1 MRVDCAPPLKH
12 VSTITI
18 NTTRHILYWN
28 VIKAHEPTHTVPGLT
43 AKHGE
48 NPKKSR
54 FYQTCIILRHHV
66 AFRLLHASV
75 LQVIAFLWVRTVLY
89 LETLDDI
96 DFAQSLT
103 SILTACPS
111 RICIHVLCGSLLYLA
126 GDAVTRCPIHY
137 LLAAFYGTMC
147 GFYWTFIHVS
157 IVWYK
162 PLIITF

>member
-1 MRVDCAPPLKH
+1 MDLPYVNVKGRSRIKKADSVTHELCAAA
-12 VSTITI
+12 SC
-18 NTTRHILYWN
+18 
-28 VIKAHEPTHTVPGLT
+28 
-43 AKHGE
+43 
-48 NPKKSR
+48 R
-54 FYQTCIILRHHV
+54 FSAV
-66 AFRLLHASV
+66 ARISATSYCV
-75 LQVIAFLWVRTVLY
+75 LWVRTVLY

-147 GFYWTFIHVS
+147 GFY
-157 IVWYK
+157 
-162 PLIITF
+162 

>member
-1 MRVDCAPPLKH
+1 MRVDCAPPPSQMWALLLSTQDIFCTEMWLKH
-12 VSTITI
+12 MSLHTLY
-18 NTTRHILYWN
+18 LYWQAWG
-28 VIKAHEPTHTVPGLT
+28 K
-43 AKHGE
+43 
-48 NPKKSR
+48 PKEQILPHI
-54 FYQTCIILRHHV
+54 YYILRHHV

-75 LQVIAFLWVRTVLY
+75 LQVKVLWVRTVLY